1 MESQKSPRTRH
12 KNSQKPPPTSQKGHN
27 IECAESAS
35 EKQATI
41 KASSRRS
48 SGAKDGLDYSDGL
61 RKKLEVLK
69 QEHAANTDI
78 FNIARRAYRKS
89 KLAIENLER
98 QINDHENATAKS
110 SAVESR
116 FKWPHDMQCFYRPYC
131 RRMASDCGGF
141 HADKCIDFM
150 PAKGGMPAGPRHH
163 ELPVGGIKS
172 AEFKRR
178 KRIHDSPKI
187 CECVIKA
194 RKKRKAKAAAEN

>member
-1 MESQKSPRTRH
+1 VE
-12 KNSQKPPPTSQKGHN
+12 SQKPPPTSQKGHN

-35 EKQATI
+35 EKQAT
-41 KASSRRS
+41 KEASSCQS
-48 SGAKDGLDYSDGL
+48 SGAKNGLDYCDGL
-61 RKKLEVLK
+61 REQLEALK
-69 QEHAANTDI
+69 QQHAANTDN
-78 FNIARRAYRKS
+78 FNKARRAYRKS

-98 QINDHENATAKS
+98 RINDQENPTAKS
-110 SAVESR
+110 SSVQPQY
-116 FKWPHDMQCFYRPYC
+116 KWPHDVQCFYRPYC

-187 CECVIKA
+187 CECVDKA
-194 RKKRKAKAAAEN
+194 RKKRKAKAAAEKGK

>member
-27 IECAESAS
+27 IECTESAS

-41 KASSRRS
+41 KASSRQS
-48 SGAKDGLDYSDGL
+48 SGAKNGLDSDGL
-61 RKKLEVLK
+61 RKELEVLK
-69 QEHAANTDI
+69 QEHATNTDT

-89 KLAIENLER
+89 KLAIENLEQR
-98 QINDHENATAKS
+98 INDQENATSKS
-110 SAVESR
+110 SAVQSQ

-131 RRMASDCGGF
+131 QRMASDCGGF

-178 KRIHDSPKI
+178 KRIHDLPKI

-194 RKKRKAKAAAEN
+194 RKKQKAKAAAEN